1 MTLQHD
7 HALALYPVPHVLV
20 LADSVAADWTRFEG
34 CDVFNPVRHPSCW
47 RQRRC
52 PCECMAM
59 RSRSCV
65 QRIIGEVHSPKYR
78 SQTIADCSSRAYL
91 SLSA

>member
-1 MTLQHD
+1 MTPQHD

-34 CDVFNPVRHPSCW
+34 CDVFNPVRRPPCG

-52 PCECMAM
+52 PCECMSV
-59 RSRSCV
+59 RFRTCV
-65 QRIIGEVHSPKYR
+65 QRIIGESFVW
-78 SQTIADCSSRAYL
+78 
-91 SLSA
+91 SLDHRLWMFAAAGLAGPST